1 MPRPDGEDYR
11 AVIAL
16 VRDAYTPGVFADET
30 DCDPQQTVA
39 REQFAQKLCDVIVS
53 AAVRR
58 ADARH
63 NQSERGSKAA

>member
-16 VRDAYTPGVFADET
+16 VRDAYTPGVFPSDS
-30 DCDPQQTVA
+30 DGDLRQTG
-39 REQFAQKLCDVIVS
+39 EQFAQKLCDVIES

-58 ADARH
+58 ANARH
-63 NQSERGSKAA
+63 SQPGRGRKAAA